1 MMPGRFSMKLN
12 INTEKIFQNG
22 PKNPAMLASVLIIYG
37 AAMALAVLKSIKD
50 SEGGEEAA
58 G

>member
-22 PKNPAMLASVLIIYG
+22 PKNPAMLAGVLIIYG